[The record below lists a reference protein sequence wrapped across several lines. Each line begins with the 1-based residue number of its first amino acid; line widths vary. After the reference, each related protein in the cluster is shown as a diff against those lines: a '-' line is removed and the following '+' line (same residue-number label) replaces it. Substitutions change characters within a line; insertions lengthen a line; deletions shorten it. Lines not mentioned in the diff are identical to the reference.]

1 MMTGR
6 AWFPGSELAGV
17 VTAMITYKG
26 RARALTRQSPVRH
39 LIPRHPKDF
48 ADSLPHRQLVTKHE
62 HRIGGQPSPRATGDL
77 EWSVSIKFS
86 SATAPEARG
95 FSLIRKWLG
104 RYAAECGFTD
114 RS

>member
-39 LIPRHPKDF
+39 LVPRHPKDF
-48 ADSLPHRQLVTKHE
+48 ADSLCAWLMRLAYPTTG
-62 HRIGGQPSPRATGDL
+62 IGC
-77 EWSVSIKFS
+77 
-86 SATAPEARG
+86 PEQG
-95 FSLIRKWLG
+95 PESL
-104 RYAAECGFTD
+104 CN
-114 RS
+114 

>member
-39 LIPRHPKDF
+39 LAPRHPKDF
-48 ADSLPHRQLVTKHE
+48 ADSLGTLPF
-62 HRIGGQPSPRATGDL
+62 G
-77 EWSVSIKFS
+77 
-86 SATAPEARG
+86 
-95 FSLIRKWLG
+95 LG
-104 RYAAECGFTD
+104 RDIAGQITEPGQHQAQNPSSEPF
-114 RS
+114 RL

>member
-39 LIPRHPKDF
+39 LVPRHPKDF
-48 ADSLPHRQLVTKHE
+48 ADSLPGKQGAILTMAKV
-62 HRIGGQPSPRATGDL
+62 PSG
-77 EWSVSIKFS
+77 
-86 SATAPEARG
+86 SA
-95 FSLIRKWLG
+95 
-104 RYAAECGFTD
+104 AASMRCTD
-114 RS
+114 E

>member
-39 LIPRHPKDF
+39 LVPRHPKDF
-48 ADSLPHRQLVTKHE
+48 ADSLVANPENVH
-62 HRIGGQPSPRATGDL
+62 PSSRSDANLLLAVICVPSG
-77 EWSVSIKFS
+77 SI
-86 SATAPEARG
+86 PG
-95 FSLIRKWLG
+95 WLL
-104 RYAAECGFTD
+104 F
-114 RS
+114 